1 MRVIWFMVLFLIS
14 KIIIGQDNSNTDS
27 ITQKG
32 WNIGVLPIVTY
43 NSDLGLHIGALTN
56 LFQYGN
62 GDIYPEYYHSFYVEA
77 GWYSKGSG
85 VYRIFYD
92 SKYLIYNTHL
102 TVDILYNPNNSLNF
116 FGFNGYNAVYN
127 KKWTEPESSEY
138 KTKVFYKHKRD
149 VFRAIIN
156 FQKET
161 VVKNIY
167 WSAGVNILNIKTT
180 SFDIKKYNQ
189 LHKPENKLPD
199 VETLYD
205 KYIKWG
211 IISEK
216 EKNGG
221 FFLNFKIGLIYDS
234 RNNTANATKGLWTEG
249 VVFQSFN
256 KGFVFTKLA
265 FTHRQYF
272 TLIKNKLSLAYRL
285 SYQHTVRDKA
295 PFSMLPYMVNSFSN
309 SEIFDGLGGFTTI
322 RGVMRNRIAGASVGY
337 GNIEL
342 RWIFSDFHAFKQ
354 NFYLSFSPFVDFGQ
368 VVLKHKIDI
377 SMVPD
382 DQRYLYFKDGSDN
395 LHISCGSG
403 LHLAMNHNFILT
415 FSAGFPVNKQ
425 DGNMGFYMGLNYI
438 F

>member
-1 MRVIWFMVLFLIS
+1 MRITLFIVLFFIS
-14 KIIIGQDNSNTDS
+14 KIIFGQDSTK
-27 ITQKG
+27 IEHTYKKG
-32 WNIGVLPIVTY
+32 WNIGALPIVTY
-43 NSDLGLHIGALTN
+43 NSDLGLHLGALAN
-56 LFQYGN
+56 LFQYGD
-62 GDIYPEYYHSFYVEA
+62 GSIYPEYYHSFYAEA

-85 VYRIFYD
+85 LYRIFYD
-92 SKYLIYNTHL
+92 SKYLIYNTRL
-102 TVDILYNPNNSLNF
+102 TIDILYNPDNSLNF

-127 KKWTEPESSEY
+127 KKWITPESSEY
-138 KTKVFYKHKRD
+138 KTKVFYKHRRD

-156 FQKET
+156 FQKEIN
-161 VVKNIY
+161 VKNIY
-167 WSAGVNILNIKTT
+167 LSAGINILDIKTAP
-180 SFDIKKYNQ
+180 FNVKHYNQ
-189 LHKPENKLPD
+189 LHKPENELPD

-234 RNNTANATKGLWTEG
+234 RNNTANATKGIWSEG

-265 FTHRQYF
+265 ITHRQYF
-272 TLIKNKLSLAYRL
+272 TLIRDKLSLVYRL

-309 SEIFDGLGGFTTI
+309 SEIFDGLGGSTTI
-322 RGVMRNRIAGASVGY
+322 RGVMRNRIVGAAVGY

-342 RWIFSDFHAFKQ
+342 RWIFSNFRVFEQ
-354 NFYLSFSPFVDFGQ
+354 NFYLAFSPFIDFGQ
-368 VVLKHKIDI
+368 VILNHKFDI
-377 SMVPD
+377 SPVPD
-382 DQRYLYFKDGSDN
+382 NQRPLYFKEGHDR
-395 LHISCGSG
+395 LHMSYGSG
-403 LHLAMNHNFILT
+403 LHIAMNHNFILT
-415 FSAGFPVNKQ
+415 FDAGFPINKQ
-425 DGNMGFYMGLNYI
+425 DGDMGFYMGLNYI